1 MRGWL
6 LMRRREVLRAS
17 AWLLGTMASASVSRA
32 LLADELPLSS
42 DGAFADQEKA
52 AIDLLADMIIPP
64 TDTPG
69 AVDAG
74 VSDVVA
80 TIFRD
85 WYTDNER
92 GSFLQGLAALDD
104 YCLDKSGS
112 AFRHA
117 SDAVRIAALREQEAR
132 ASSTPP
138 PAPGP
143 FGARS
148 AGENAPFFT
157 RLKELVVLGYYT
169 SKIGATQELAYVPA
183 PGRFDGA
190 YEFAK
195 VGRQWSR

>member
-1 MRGWL
+1 
-6 LMRRREVLRAS
+6 MRRREVLRAS

-42 DGAFADQEKA
+42 DGAFTDQEKA
-52 AIDLLADMIIPP
+52 AIELLADMIIPP

-74 VSDVVA
+74 VPDFVA

-85 WYTDNER
+85 WYTDHER
-92 GSFLQGLAALDD
+92 ETFLQGLAALDV
-104 YCLDKSGS
+104 YCLDRSGS
-112 AFRHA
+112 AFRNA
-117 SDAVRIAALREQEAR
+117 SDAVRIAALRNQEAR

-143 FGARS
+143 FGVRS

-169 SKIGATQELAYVPA
+169 SKVGATQELAYVPA
-183 PGRFDGA
+183 PGHFDGA